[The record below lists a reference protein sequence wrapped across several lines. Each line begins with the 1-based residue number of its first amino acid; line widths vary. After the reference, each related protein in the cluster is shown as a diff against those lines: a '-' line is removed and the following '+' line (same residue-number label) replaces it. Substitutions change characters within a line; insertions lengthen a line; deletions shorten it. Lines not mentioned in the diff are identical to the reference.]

1 MGNNATKKDKMRV
14 TQRRREF
21 KQNEEKEK
29 KKDEK
34 SRKGKDDTHKPDYPI
49 TEVCPLL
56 TTISLF
62 DRVSSSSIE
71 SS

>member
-21 KQNEEKEK
+21 KQNEEKG

-49 TEVCPLL
+49 TELWP
-56 TTISLF
+56 LF

>member
-1 MGNNATKKDKMRV
+1 MGV

-21 KQNEEKEK
+21 KQNEEKG

-49 TEVCPLL
+49 TELWP
-56 TTISLF
+56 LF